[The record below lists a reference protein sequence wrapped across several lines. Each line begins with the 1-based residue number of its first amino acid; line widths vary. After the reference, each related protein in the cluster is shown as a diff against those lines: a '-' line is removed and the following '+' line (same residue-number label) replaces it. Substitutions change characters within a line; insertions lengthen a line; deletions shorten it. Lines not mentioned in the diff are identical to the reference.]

1 MTAVRTVV
9 VTPKGFVG
17 GAERWLLS
25 ILDHTDRLA
34 PAVVLLQDGPLRTE
48 LEQRGIHTIVLPTG
62 ASGLAITRAGAQLW
76 HQLRSL
82 DPDVILVNGIKAATA
97 ALGPAR
103 LLGIP
108 SVWVRHEGS
117 YANTLGRLAVRA
129 ADQTITVAPDESPET
144 AETLF
149 VPPPLLDEP
158 LPRSEAAGILRSLGV
173 PDDGLLRV
181 GVLARIARYKGIDTM
196 IDALARPGGRPW
208 RLVVA
213 GIADPGD
220 PHEQSRLVSLA
231 EDRGV
236 ADRVTWLG
244 DVPAAGRLVTALDAV
259 AVATRAGVP
268 GYPPGEGFGMTV
280 VESFAAGVP
289 VLADPATVPAVRLPG
304 HLEAVVTI
312 DADDPI
318 SVGTGLAVL
327 ADPDLRAELGAVA
340 AQLGARHPRPPAVA
354 AAVTRVLTQACHRP
368 GAGLAAGPPFSVIST
383 VRNEGGEITQWLDD
397 ITSQLAAA
405 DELVVV
411 DGGSTD
417 GTLASL
423 REYAERDA
431 RVRVLASPGAGISAG
446 RNIAVT
452 AATHDWIACTDA
464 GCTPDPGWLTAFR
477 RAAAAGGIDLVTGVY
492 RAGPIDGQPW
502 ELAMAAVGYPVPDE
516 LRRPSLLD
524 RVYGRLFGRA
534 YDATLPTG
542 RSVAFTKQA
551 WRLAGGYPEDLATAE
566 DVLFGKRAV
575 AAGARAELAVD
586 AAVTWDQRP
595 TLRGNATMFRGYGRG
610 DGQSGDLQLIARN
623 IARASAYT
631 IGPVLWLALPTAR
644 PLLLAAAAGYLSVPL
659 RRAMRGPRPVAT
671 TALVPAMAAIRDL
684 AKAWGCLQGL
694 SDRLRGRIQRQP
706 DGLAERQ
713 RAGT

>member
-1 MTAVRTVV
+1 MTALRTVV

-25 ILDHTDRLA
+25 ILDHADRLA
-34 PAVVLLQDGPLRTE
+34 TTVVLLQDGPLRAE
-48 LEQRGIHTIVLPTG
+48 LEQRDIDTIVLPTG
-62 ASGLAITRAGAQLW
+62 ASGLAIAGAGAQLW
-76 HQLRSL
+76 RRLRRL
-82 DPDVILVNGIKAATA
+82 DPDVVLANGIKAATVA
-97 ALGPAR
+97 IGPAR

-117 YANTLGRLAVRA
+117 YANSLGRLAVRS
-129 ADQTITVAPDESPET
+129 ADRTITVTPDESAAADEMT
-144 AETLF
+144 F
-149 VPPPLLDEP
+149 VSPPLLDEP
-158 LPRSEAAGILRSLGV
+158 LPRSEADGILGSLGV

-181 GVLARIARYKGIDTM
+181 GILARIARYKGIDTV
-196 IDALARPGGRPW
+196 IEALARPGGRPW

-220 PHEQSRLVSLA
+220 PQEQSRLVALA
-231 EDRGV
+231 EDSGV

-259 AVATRAGVP
+259 AVATRADVP

-280 VESFAAGVP
+280 VESFAGGVP

-312 DADDPI
+312 DADDPT
-318 SVGTGLAVL
+318 SVATGLGVL
-327 ADPDLRAELGAVA
+327 ADPELRAELAAVA
-340 AQLGARHPRPPAVA
+340 TQLGAKHPRPTAVA
-354 AAVTRVLTQACHRP
+354 DAVTQVLAQACHQP
-368 GAGLAAGPPFSVIST
+368 GAGLVDGPPFSVIST
-383 VRNEGGEITQWLDD
+383 VRNERGQITRWLDA
-397 ITSQLAAA
+397 ITTQLAAH

-423 REYAERDA
+423 REYAERDT
-431 RVRVLASPGAGISAG
+431 RVRVIASPGAGISAG
-446 RNIAVT
+446 RNIAVS
-452 AATHDWIACTDA
+452 AASHDWIACTDA
-464 GCTPDPGWLTAFR
+464 GCVPDPGWLAAFR
-477 RAAAAGGIDLVTGVY
+477 RAASAGGIDLVTGVY
-492 RAGPIDGQPW
+492 RAGPVDGQPW
-502 ELAMAAVGYPVPDE
+502 ELAMAAVGYPVPEE

-551 WRLAGGYPEDLATAE
+551 WQLAGGYPEDLATAE

-575 AAGARAELAVD
+575 AAGAHAELAVD

-595 TLRGNATMFRGYGRG
+595 TLRGNAKMFRGYGRG
-610 DGQSGDLQLIARN
+610 DGQSGDRQLIARN
-623 IARASAYT
+623 LARAGAYT
-631 IGPVLWLALPTAR
+631 VGPVLWLALPKAR
-644 PLLLAAAAGYLSVPL
+644 PLLLAAAAGYLCVPF

-671 TALVPAMAAIRDL
+671 TALVPAMAATRDL

-694 SDRLRGRIQRQP
+694 
-706 DGLAERQ
+706 AER
-713 RAGT
+713 RRSGT